1 MPLST
6 GLHRTLHIR
15 SAQLVCIIIREESL
29 CRNIDILVPLD
40 PSGHM
45 EATLVISSV
54 SSRVVADCNWLDGLH
69 SRGSG
74 RLRSVHSRRWLHGDA
89 RRPRGA
95 YVMRS
100 VKSGVAH
107 STTGDSASTSF
118 GFVGRDRSPSM
129 KACKIKSQGLI
140 VLLCLINM
148 LNYLDRGII
157 PGAPQ
162 SFRHFITSS
171 LGVAVTDQSVYFGLL
186 SSSFIIGHSVL
197 SIVFGYFAITHRP
210 FRIIALGTSI
220 WIVAIVICGIS
231 ESVNSYALLIVGRV
245 LSGAGEASF
254 QCVAPPFID
263 RHAPPERA
271 SLYVGIYLA
280 SVFVGEAIGFVYG
293 SAFADSSL
301 TWAGAYY
308 LEAILMV
315 CLVTCCLFCVP
326 DELNAVP
333 PKDDVAMRKSLVS
346 AQELPSEM
354 RSMNA
359 NALEQYMMS
368 SPEVATK
375 KEPFFHVWWDV
386 LSNFPFLLFVLGNGA
401 YTFTLGV
408 FNTYGP
414 DLFVGLGL
422 FTDEISASLVF
433 GIIVAIG
440 GLFGTPLGGYLID
453 RQTKDT
459 TVPGKRCFVA
469 MMSCFVY
476 VAFAELFILIM
487 CFLGG
492 TKGAF
497 LACFAVGL
505 FCMCALWGP
514 QMVAIL
520 ELFPES
526 RRSLAIS
533 ANAVII
539 HIFGDVPAPTVMGV
553 VWDSWAPNCGAV
565 EGDNGDAD
573 LNPLCSEDQGGL
585 KNFML
590 LSTLWML
597 WAVLLW
603 ALAAIAIKWRQK
615 EGGFVLTTPAEY

>member
-1 MPLST
+1 
-6 GLHRTLHIR
+6 
-15 SAQLVCIIIREESL
+15 
-29 CRNIDILVPLD
+29 
-40 PSGHM
+40 
-45 EATLVISSV
+45 
-54 SSRVVADCNWLDGLH
+54 
-69 SRGSG
+69 
-74 RLRSVHSRRWLHGDA
+74 
-89 RRPRGA
+89 
-95 YVMRS
+95 
-100 VKSGVAH
+100 
-107 STTGDSASTSF
+107 
-118 GFVGRDRSPSM
+118 M
-129 KACKIKSQGLI
+129 KTFQFQSQGLI
-140 VLLCLINM
+140 VLVCLINM

-186 SSSFIIGHSVL
+186 SSAFIIGHSVL
-197 SIVFGYFAITHRP
+197 SIVFGYLALTHRP
-210 FRIIALGTSI
+210 FRLIALGTSI
-220 WIVAIVICGIS
+220 WIVDIVICGVS
-231 ESVNSYALLIVGRV
+231 EHVNSYALLIVGRV

-271 SLYVGIYLA
+271 SLYVGVYLA

-301 TWAGAYY
+301 TWAGGYY
-308 LEAILMV
+308 LEAVLMV
-315 CLVTCCLFCVP
+315 FLVCCCLFCVP

-333 PKDDVAMRKSLVS
+333 SQDDVALRKSLVS
-346 AQELPSEM
+346 IQDGP
-354 RSMNA
+354 
-359 NALEQYMMS
+359 EQLILS
-368 SPEVATK
+368 PASPELMVRK
-375 KEPFFHVWWDV
+375 DPFFRAWWGV
-386 LSNFPFLLFVLGNGA
+386 LSNPPFFLFVLGNGA

-414 DLFVGLGL
+414 NLFVGLGL
-422 FTDEISASLVF
+422 FGDETSASLVF
-433 GIIVAIG
+433 GIIVAVG
-440 GLFGTPLGGYLID
+440 GLLGTPLGGYLID

-459 TVPGKRCFVA
+459 NVPGKRCFVA
-469 MMSCFVY
+469 MTSSFVY
-476 VAFAELFILIM
+476 VTLAEVFILIM

-492 TKGAF
+492 AKAAF
-497 LACFAVGL
+497 LACFTVGL
-505 FCMCALWGP
+505 FYMCALWGP

-553 VWDSWAPNCGAV
+553 VWDAWAPNCGSV
-565 EGDNGDAD
+565 EGSDGDAE
-573 LNPLCSEDQGGL
+573 LNPRCSEDQDGL
-585 KNFML
+585 KSFML

-603 ALAAIAIKWRQK
+603 ALAAVAIKRRQMR
-615 EGGFVLTTPAEY
+615 GGFLLTTAADY

>member
-1 MPLST
+1 
-6 GLHRTLHIR
+6 
-15 SAQLVCIIIREESL
+15 
-29 CRNIDILVPLD
+29 
-40 PSGHM
+40 
-45 EATLVISSV
+45 
-54 SSRVVADCNWLDGLH
+54 
-69 SRGSG
+69 
-74 RLRSVHSRRWLHGDA
+74 
-89 RRPRGA
+89 
-95 YVMRS
+95 MR
-100 VKSGVAH
+100 
-107 STTGDSASTSF
+107 
-118 GFVGRDRSPSM
+118 
-129 KACKIKSQGLI
+129 ACKIQSQGLI

-186 SSSFIIGHSVL
+186 SSAFIIGHSVL
-197 SIVFGYFAITHRP
+197 SIVFGYFALSCRP

-220 WIVAIVICGIS
+220 WIVAIVICAVS
-231 ESVNSYALLIVGRV
+231 EHVNSYALLIVGRV

-263 RHAPPERA
+263 RHAPPERG

-315 CLVTCCLFCVP
+315 VLVCCCLFCVP
-326 DELNAVP
+326 DELNVAP
-333 PKDDVAMRKSLVS
+333 PKDDTRKST
-346 AQELPSEM
+346 QELPSDL

-359 NALEQYMMS
+359 NGLEQYIMS
-368 SPEVATK
+368 PASQSLSPGLAPS
-375 KEPFFHVWWDV
+375 KESFFHAWWDV
-386 LSNFPFLLFVLGNGA
+386 LSNVPFLLFVLGNGA

-408 FNTYGP
+408 YNTYGP
-414 DLFVGLGL
+414 DLFVGLGM
-422 FTDEISASLVF
+422 FSDETSASLVF

-440 GLFGTPLGGYLID
+440 GLLGTPLGGYLID

-459 TVPGKRCFVA
+459 NVAGKRCFVA
-469 MMSCFVY
+469 MVSSFVY
-476 VAFAELFILIM
+476 VLLGEIFILIM

-492 TKGAF
+492 TKGGF

-553 VWDSWAPNCGAV
+553 VWDSWAPNCGAI
-565 EGDNGDAD
+565 EGSDGDAD
-573 LNPLCSEDQGGL
+573 LNPLCSENQGGL

-603 ALAAIAIKWRQK
+603 GLAAVAIKRRQRQ
-615 EGGFVLTTPAEY
+615 GGFVLTAPAEY

>member
-1 MPLST
+1 MK
-6 GLHRTLHIR
+6 
-15 SAQLVCIIIREESL
+15 VC
-29 CRNIDILVPLD
+29 
-40 PSGHM
+40 
-45 EATLVISSV
+45 
-54 SSRVVADCNWLDGLH
+54 
-69 SRGSG
+69 
-74 RLRSVHSRRWLHGDA
+74 
-89 RRPRGA
+89 
-95 YVMRS
+95 
-100 VKSGVAH
+100 K
-107 STTGDSASTSF
+107 F
-118 GFVGRDRSPSM
+118 Q
-129 KACKIKSQGLI
+129 SQGLI
-140 VLLCLINM
+140 VLVCLINM

-186 SSSFIIGHSVL
+186 SSAFIIGHSVL
-197 SIVFGYFAITHRP
+197 SITFGYFALTHRP

-220 WIVAIVICGIS
+220 WIVAIVICAVS
-231 ESVNSYALLIVGRV
+231 EHVNSYALLIVGRV

-301 TWAGAYY
+301 TWAGGYY
-308 LEAILMV
+308 LEAVLMV
-315 CLVTCCLFCVP
+315 FLVCCCLFCVP
-326 DELNAVP
+326 DELNVVP
-333 PKDDVAMRKSLVS
+333 PQDDVALRKSLVS
-346 AQELPSEM
+346 VSTQGLPNGVEPLIVSPG
-354 RSMNA
+354 S
-359 NALEQYMMS
+359 S
-368 SPEVATK
+368 SPGLAVRR
-375 KEPFFHVWWDV
+375 EPFFRAWWGV
-386 LSNFPFLLFVLGNGA
+386 LSNLPFLLFVLGNGA

-422 FTDEISASLVF
+422 FSDETSASLVF
-433 GIIVAIG
+433 GIIVAVG
-440 GLFGTPLGGYLID
+440 GLLGTPLGGYLID

-459 TVPGKRCFVA
+459 DVPGKRCFVA
-469 MMSCFVY
+469 MTSSFVY
-476 VAFAELFILIM
+476 VTLAEVFILIM

-492 TKGAF
+492 AKVAF
-497 LACFAVGL
+497 LVCFTIGL

-539 HIFGDVPAPTVMGV
+539 HIFGDVPAPTIMGV
-553 VWDSWAPNCGAV
+553 VWDAWAPNCGAV
-565 EGDNGDAD
+565 EGSDGDAD

-585 KNFML
+585 KDFML

-603 ALAAIAIKWRQK
+603 ALAAVAIKRRQQR
-615 EGGFVLTTPAEY
+615 GGFVLTTPAEY